1 MSPKEDE
8 EDEEDEEANASCDPV
23 TTPPA
28 SCAMTIPAHTSHAQ
42 HPISLKKRLV
52 QSHNILKEMARGGN
66 RETTHQQISNS
77 PCATIAKLS
86 AVLPRE
92 RREWTILPLVTP
104 WAGLPAR
111 RTKDAD
117 FPVRVESA
125 RSEPHWTERKGHFS
139 KYKFTNLMRLDGS
152 VYA

>member
-52 QSHNILKEMARGGN
+52 QSHNILKRWREVATARQHTN
-66 RETTHQQISNS
+66 KYLTR
-77 PCATIAKLS
+77 
-86 AVLPRE
+86 
-92 RREWTILPLVTP
+92 
-104 WAGLPAR
+104 PAQPSR
-111 RTKDAD
+111 
-117 FPVRVESA
+117 
-125 RSEPHWTERKGHFS
+125 
-139 KYKFTNLMRLDGS
+139 N
-152 VYA
+152 